1 MNKGALYAVF
11 IAFFLNIIISPIMI
25 PVLHRLKFGQNVRD
39 DGPKAHLKKAGTPTM
54 GGMMI
59 LMSFI
64 ITSLFFLKGQ
74 KEIQTI
80 LISTLGFGCIGFLDD
95 YLKVVRK
102 NTLGLS
108 AIQKLILQVIM
119 AVIAIWLLTDYVG
132 ISQKL
137 IIPFL
142 DGKKVDLGFFYWPF
156 SIFVIVAI
164 VNAVNLS
171 DGIDGL
177 ATSVTLLVAVFFMSI
192 GLIRYQ
198 ETTPVITAMIGSL
211 LGFLL
216 FNLYPAKIFMGDTGS
231 LALGGFVA
239 IVAFT
244 FQMPIFILLVGLI
257 YVIETVSVILQ
268 VLYFKKTKKRLFRM
282 APIHHH
288 LELGGW
294 SETKVVILFSM
305 ITLMMCVIGLIAL

>member
-1 MNKGALYAVF
+1 MNHEALYALM
-11 IAFFLNIIISPIMI
+11 IAFFLNVVLSPMIIPI
-25 PVLHRLKFGQNVRD
+25 LHHLKFGQNVRE

-54 GGMMI
+54 GGIII

-64 ITSLFFLKGQ
+64 LTSLFFIKGQ
-74 KEIQTI
+74 KMSQTI
-80 LISTLGFGCIGFLDD
+80 LMSTIGFGLIGFIDD
-95 YLKVVRK
+95 YLKISRK

-108 AIQKLILQVIM
+108 ALQKLILQFLVAILT
-119 AVIAIWLLTDYVG
+119 IWLLTTYVG
-132 ISQKL
+132 INQRL
-137 IIPFL
+137 ILPFSG
-142 DGKKVDLGFFYWPF
+142 GKKIDIGFFYWPF
-156 SIFVIVAI
+156 AIFAIVGT

-177 ATSVTLLVAVFFMSI
+177 ATSVTLLVAAFFMSI
-192 GLIRYQ
+192 TLMLYR
-198 ETTPVITAMIGSL
+198 ETAPIVAAMVGSL

-239 IVAFT
+239 TLAFA
-244 FQMPIFILLVGLI
+244 FQMPIFIVFIGLI
-257 YVIETVSVILQ
+257 YIIETLSVILQ

-282 APIHHH
+282 SPIHHH

-294 SETKVVILFSM
+294 SETKIVILFSM
-305 ITLMMCVIGLIAL
+305 ITLVMCIIGLIAL